1 MNARSALFDLYGDH
15 LRSRGGRARVA
26 ALVQLLAP
34 LGIAAPAVRTAVSRM
49 VRQGWLAPTKVD
61 GAAGYKLTARA
72 ERRLDNAAARIYR
85 TTANDHW
92 DGQWH
97 VIIPARPSDRASR
110 ERLRANLTYLG
121 YAPLG
126 DGTWLAAR
134 PSPELEALL
143 TSEKQTAERFVARNE
158 NDDTKLVR
166 RAWDLSAIASSYRQ
180 WLQHAKT
187 LIDELDD
194 DPPDDDPPDELA
206 FATRS
211 KLVHE
216 WRKFLFTDPGLP
228 RVLLPDDWPA
238 DEAAQ
243 LFDKEA
249 DRLLPASA
257 RFVEHCLADFPPS
270 ITSGAAEPPA

>member
-15 LRSRGGRARVA
+15 LRSRGGRARIA
-26 ALVQLLAP
+26 SLVQLLAP

-49 VRQGWLAPTKVD
+49 VRQGWLSPTKVD

-85 TTANDHW
+85 TTSNDEW
-92 DGQWH
+92 NGQWH
-97 VIIPARPSDRASR
+97 LVIPSRPSDRASR

-134 PSPELEALL
+134 PSPELDAMLSAENLR
-143 TSEKQTAERFVARNE
+143 AERFVARNE
-158 NDDTKLVR
+158 YDDADLVR
-166 RAWDLSAIASSYRQ
+166 RAWDVPAIAASYRK
-180 WLQHAKT
+180 WLQQAT
-187 LIDELDD
+187 DLVNDL
-194 DPPDDDPPDELA
+194 PDDPPDEHA

-211 KLVHE
+211 MLVHE

-228 RVLLPDDWPA
+228 RILLPDDWPA
-238 DEAAQ
+238 DDAAAY
-243 LFDKEA
+243 FDA
-249 DRLLPASA
+249 AAARLLPAAA
-257 RFVEHCLADFPPS
+257 RFVEHCLRNGNSISAPS
-270 ITSGAAEPPA
+270 RGAQK